1 MEELKVDVLGQKS
14 PYTECSACHKVANKK
29 SVVEGCEL
37 KIGTLYHIHIGS
49 STNFLCQNCLEKLAG
64 MLNNFSCLGNGVA
77 QWGA

>member
-1 MEELKVDVLGQKS
+1 MEGLKIDVVGRNY
-14 PYTECSACHKVANKK
+14 PYSECSVCHKVANKK

-37 KIGTLYHIHIGS
+37 KTGTLYHIHIGS

-64 MLNNFSCLGNGVA
+64 ILNDFSCSGNGVA